1 MSDET
6 EQFILGDAAVDATA
20 EGRRGLRRRRRRR
33 KDERVLTHCENC
45 GTPLTGEFCSACGQH
60 AIDYRRSLWRV
71 LIDAA
76 DSFLNWDTK
85 FLASIGVLLSKPWK
99 LTNDFNAGR
108 RARYVHPLRL
118 YLLASIAFFLM
129 FKFVKID
136 DNVVELGPQDRAEM
150 AALLGKFVGPDSVLT
165 ADQQAKVDSLRARI
179 SQGEGAVTGEER
191 DELEE
196 LVKSALAT
204 KMKERFAKGERAK
217 LKQALRR
224 LPEIP
229 KPPST
234 KDAAEMRAKID
245 SEVAEKLAAAGLPTP
260 SPPPE
265 AERAKAQAEA
275 AADIAKERA
284 TAGAEQAP
292 IPPIDVPAPPAEAR
306 KHRGPGIHFG
316 SDDKPKTPFESWMEG
331 RIKSKVG
338 EDGTRGKLFL
348 QTLLNNVPTMMLCC
362 VPLFALVLKLLYIRK
377 RRYYVEHLV
386 YALHIHTFIY
396 VGVTVVVLCAVLIA
410 QWSDVARAL
419 FSTACGFVMFG
430 LVFLSIRRVYGEGW
444 FFSTLKFIL
453 GGIAYF
459 VVLIIA
465 VGTTAF
471 ITLLL
476 PD

>member
-1 MSDET
+1 M
-6 EQFILGDAAVDATA
+6 LV
-20 EGRRGLRRRRRRR
+20 
-33 KDERVLTHCENC
+33 
-45 GTPLTGEFCSACGQH
+45 
-60 AIDYRRSLWRV
+60 
-71 LIDAA
+71 DAA

-85 FLASIGVLLSKPWK
+85 FLSTIGVLLTKPWK
-99 LTNDFNAGR
+99 LSNDFNAGR

-179 SQGEGAVTGEER
+179 TQGEGAVTEVER
-191 DELEE
+191 DELEG

-204 KMKERFAKGERAK
+204 KMKEKFAKGERAR
-217 LKQALRR
+217 LRQALRR

-229 KPPST
+229 KPPSE

-245 SEVAEKLAAAGLPTP
+245 AEVAEKLAAAGLPVP
-260 SPPPE
+260 SPPPA
-265 AERAKAQAEA
+265 AETP
-275 AADIAKERA
+275 ADE
-284 TAGAEQAP
+284 
-292 IPPIDVPAPPAEAR
+292 PAPPAPPAVPKREP
-306 KHRGPGIHFG
+306 RGPGLHFS
-316 SDDKPKTPFESWMEG
+316 SDDEPKTPFESWMEG

-348 QTLLNNVPTMMLCC
+348 QTLLNNVPTMMLFC
-362 VPLFALVLKLLYIRK
+362 VPLFALVLKLLYVRK

-386 YALHIHTFIY
+386 YALHIHTFAY
-396 VGVTVVVLCAVLIA
+396 LGVTVIVLCALAIA
-410 QWSDVARAL
+410 QWSHTLRVL
-419 FSTACGFVMFG
+419 FSVACGCAMFV

-444 FFSTLKFIL
+444 FFTTFKFLL
-453 GGIAYF
+453 GGFVYW
-459 VVLIIA
+459 VVLVVA
-465 VGTTAF
+465 VATTAF